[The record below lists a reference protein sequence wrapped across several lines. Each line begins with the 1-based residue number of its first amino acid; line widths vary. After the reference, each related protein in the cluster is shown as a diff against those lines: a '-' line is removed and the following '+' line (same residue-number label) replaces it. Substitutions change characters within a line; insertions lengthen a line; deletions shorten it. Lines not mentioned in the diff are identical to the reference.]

1 MAGQGPGR
9 PGEQAGKGTDFRT
22 GLGGH
27 SARIRES
34 RQAPRAR
41 VLAPLCAV
49 ARAHPPESIRTP
61 PPHLRSPSGHSGPPC
76 EVRTSTSG
84 SKPQS
89 SRTNCLCSVARC
101 LLMLPRQTRRTAV
114 PALSLSLL
122 PCAHGGSRLRVLGE
136 PPKTLQSRKKV
147 AGNLTQ
153 QKAAWDTREPHF
165 VHRRPVPGSLQLPD
179 LLKGQ

>member
-27 SARIRES
+27 SARMRDS
-34 RQAPRAR
+34 RQALRAR
-41 VLAPLCAV
+41 VLARLCAV

-76 EVRTSTSG
+76 EVRTSTPG

-89 SRTNCLCSVARC
+89 SRTNRLCSVARC

-114 PALSLSLL
+114 PALSLL
-122 PCAHGGSRLRVLGE
+122 PCAHGGSWLRVLGE
-136 PPKTLQSRKKV
+136 PPKTLQSGRKV

-153 QKAAWDTREPHF
+153 QKAAWDTQEPHF
-165 VHRRPVPGSLQLPD
+165 VHRHPLLGSLQLPD